1 MTPEHIA
8 RPPYNPA
15 KQRMRY
21 LFMLALFLLGGVV
34 AFGPSYTGLSV
45 EGQKCLGLFLLCVGL
60 WMSHVIPLHITS
72 MLVMVLLPVTGIM
85 DSRTA
90 FGLFGNEA
98 MFFIL
103 GAFILSSILIDCGL
117 SMRITLW
124 VLDKFGKSPRTL
136 RASIFLMCAFMSFW
150 MSEHAVAAMA
160 FPILLELV
168 HALGLE
174 PMKSR
179 YAGGMFLALSYGCI
193 IGGIATFLGG
203 ARAPLALG
211 ILLETTGERIGFF
224 QWMIADLPLVLAL
237 LAVGFVVL
245 EVFYKSDVKDIKRAH
260 DVIHKKVI
268 SLGKMS
274 RREYAIGT
282 VMILTI
288 FSWIFMRNY
297 IGLASAALLA
307 VSILFILNLVTWREV
322 ERGIDWSIIIMY
334 GGAIA
339 LGSALH
345 ETGAAFWLMNGLLSG
360 QALST
365 VAVIAVGGATSILLT
380 ESISNTAVVAVLLPI
395 GLNMAPQLGMDP
407 IVMTFAITL
416 PAGLAFMMPMGTPA
430 TAIAYSSG
438 YINRVD
444 MIKTGIIMNVAA
456 WILFMLTVIY
466 YWPLLGYTF

>member
-1 MTPEHIA
+1 MIV
-8 RPPYNPA
+8 
-15 KQRMRY
+15 
-21 LFMLALFLLGGVV
+21 LFLLGGIV
-34 AFGPSYTGLSV
+34 AFGSPYPGLSV

-60 WMSHVIPLHITS
+60 WITHVVPLHITS

-103 GAFILSSILIDCGL
+103 GAFILSSILIECGL

-124 VLDKFGKSPRTL
+124 VLDKFGKSPRKL
-136 RASIFLMCAFMSFW
+136 RGSIFLMCAFLSFW

-168 HALGLE
+168 HALNLE

-193 IGGIATFLGG
+193 VGGIATFLGG

-224 QWMIADLPLVLAL
+224 QWMIAALPLVLAI

-245 EVFYKSDVKDIKRAH
+245 EVFYKSDIQDIKRAH
-260 DVIHKKVI
+260 DYIHKKVL

-274 RREYAIGT
+274 LREYAIGT

-322 ERGIDWSIIIMY
+322 EEGIDWSIIIMY

-345 ETGAAFWLMNGLLSG
+345 ETGAALWLMTGLLSG
-360 QALST
+360 HVLPTA
-365 VAVIAVGGATSILLT
+365 AIIAISGGFSILLT
-380 ESISNTAVVAVLLPI
+380 ESISNTAVVAVLLPV
-395 GLNMAPQLGMDP
+395 GLNMAPQLGIDP
-407 IVMTFAITL
+407 VVMTFVITL
-416 PAGLAFMMPMGTPA
+416 PAGLAFTMPMGTPA

-438 YINRVD
+438 YISRTD
-444 MIKTGIIMNVAA
+444 MMKSGIVMNIAA
-456 WILFMLTVIY
+456 WILFMLTALY
-466 YWPLLGYTF
+466 YWPLLGYSF

>member
-1 MTPEHIA
+1 MIV
-8 RPPYNPA
+8 
-15 KQRMRY
+15 
-21 LFMLALFLLGGVV
+21 LFILGGVV
-34 AFGPSYTGLSV
+34 AFGSPYPGLSE
-45 EGQKCLGLFLLCVGL
+45 EGQKCLGLFLLCIGL

-103 GAFILSSILIDCGL
+103 GAFILSSILIECGL
-117 SMRITLW
+117 SMRVTLW
-124 VLDKFGKSPRTL
+124 VFDKFGKSPRTL
-136 RASIFLMCAFMSFW
+136 RGSIFLLCAFLSFW

-160 FPILLELV
+160 FPVLLELV
-168 HALGLE
+168 HALKLE
-174 PMKSR
+174 PIKSR
-179 YAGGMFLALSYGCI
+179 YAASLFLALSYGCI

-224 QWMIADLPLVLAL
+224 QWMIAALPLVLAL
-237 LAVGFVVL
+237 LAVGFFML
-245 EVFYKSDVKDIKRAH
+245 EIFFKSEIKDIKPAH
-260 DVIHKKVI
+260 DVIHKKVH

-274 RREYAIGT
+274 LREYAIGT
-282 VMILTI
+282 VMLLTI

-307 VSILFILNLVTWREV
+307 VSILFIFNLVTWREV
-322 ERGIDWSIIIMY
+322 ETGIDWSIIIMY

-345 ETGAAFWLMNGLLSG
+345 VTGAALWLMTGLLSG
-360 QALST
+360 NLLSVT
-365 VAVIAVGGATSILLT
+365 AVIAIAGGISILLT
-380 ESISNTAVVAVLLPI
+380 ESISNTAVVAVLLPV
-395 GLNMAPQLGMDP
+395 GLNLAPELDIAP
-407 IVMTFAITL
+407 IMMTFVITL
-416 PAGLAFMMPMGTPA
+416 PAGLAFVMPMGTPA
-430 TAIAYSSG
+430 TAIAFSSG

-444 MIKTGIIMNVAA
+444 MIKLGIIMNALA
-456 WILFMLTVIY
+456 WILFMLTAIY
-466 YWPLLGYTF
+466 YWPLLGY